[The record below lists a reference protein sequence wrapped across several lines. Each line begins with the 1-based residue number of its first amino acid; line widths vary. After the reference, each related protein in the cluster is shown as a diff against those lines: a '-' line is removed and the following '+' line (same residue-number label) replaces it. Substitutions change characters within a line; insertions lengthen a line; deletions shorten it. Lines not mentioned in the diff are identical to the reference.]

1 VVPLFR
7 EHETCGQKFVPRS
20 SEEKCK
26 SLEAKLKSME
36 ASPCIPRFAHPDI
49 VIGLTI
55 LGYRYEQL
63 RLTDI
68 DEAVGMV
75 R

>member
-1 VVPLFR
+1 
-7 EHETCGQKFVPRS
+7 
-20 SEEKCK
+20 
-26 SLEAKLKSME
+26 
-36 ASPCIPRFAHPDI
+36 
-49 VIGLTI
+49 LTI

-75 R
+75 RWRRR

>member
-1 VVPLFR
+1 MDIHACLPIF
-7 EHETCGQKFVPRS
+7 S
-20 SEEKCK
+20 
-26 SLEAKLKSME
+26 
-36 ASPCIPRFAHPDI
+36 RFAHPDI

-68 DEAVGMV
+68 DEAGPGQKTQL
-75 R
+75 